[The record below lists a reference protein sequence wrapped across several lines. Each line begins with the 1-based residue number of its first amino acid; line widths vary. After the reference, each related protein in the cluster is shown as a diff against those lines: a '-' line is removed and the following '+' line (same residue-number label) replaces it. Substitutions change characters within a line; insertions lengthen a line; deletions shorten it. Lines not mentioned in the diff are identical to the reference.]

1 MGVSNERQPNLMAY
15 VFTPQGSG
23 SKSPLSPNNAIST
36 ELKSDPSKTRSAD
49 CGGVGRGQ
57 TPRQCPQMPPPT
69 PLTAASSSDNIP
81 AAVNCCATLP
91 RLCSRPFPLRWGGL
105 CAANRLPPATPLQL
119 CRPLPTMQPLSPCA
133 HWCCHLQAACVRKL
147 EAGMHAQVIP
157 HSTAAA
163 ATTTAIAAP
172 GAPCARSSDQ
182 SVRDVSGVA
191 YDSGR
196 IEQKHVL
203 LVLLLR

>member
-1 MGVSNERQPNLMAY
+1 
-15 VFTPQGSG
+15 
-23 SKSPLSPNNAIST
+23 
-36 ELKSDPSKTRSAD
+36 
-49 CGGVGRGQ
+49 
-57 TPRQCPQMPPPT
+57 
-69 PLTAASSSDNIP
+69 
-81 AAVNCCATLP
+81 
-91 RLCSRPFPLRWGGL
+91 
-105 CAANRLPPATPLQL
+105 
-119 CRPLPTMQPLSPCA
+119 MQPLSPCA

-147 EAGMHAQVIP
+147 EAGMHAQVTP

-196 IEQKHVL
+196 IEKKHVL